1 MSSQPLPIGA
11 SGMGVAVAIAMEILQ
26 IPVLAVAIGM
36 YLPIHMSLPMWIGG
50 IIRKYFDS
58 RKQAA
63 EDDCV
68 ENGTLFASGMIAGEG
83 ILGILLALMAVL
95 NVNAD
100 MSDVLYLDNA
110 GGVAA
115 FALLIAIFVAYI
127 LKGRKA

>member
-1 MSSQPLPIGA
+1 
-11 SGMGVAVAIAMEILQ
+11 
-26 IPVLAVAIGM
+26 
-36 YLPIHMSLPMWIGG
+36 
-50 IIRKYFDS
+50 
-58 RKQAA
+58 
-63 EDDCV
+63 
-68 ENGTLFASGMIAGEG
+68 MIAGEG

>member
-1 MSSQPLPIGA
+1 
-11 SGMGVAVAIAMEILQ
+11 
-26 IPVLAVAIGM
+26 
-36 YLPIHMSLPMWIGG
+36 
-50 IIRKYFDS
+50 
-58 RKQAA
+58 
-63 EDDCV
+63 
-68 ENGTLFASGMIAGEG
+68 GTLFASGMIAGEG